1 MLRIF
6 SNLWEEFKE
15 YIILV
20 VLLVVSLILISLN
33 EQPGIKKVKA
43 ISFGTFASVTSVIS
57 DVFSTSSLR
66 SENET
71 LRRKNAELMLKVNK
85 LRDYE
90 VTNRELKG
98 LVGIKD
104 TTTFPL
110 LPATIISKSLSRSQ
124 NVFTLNKGEND
135 GIKPGMPVI
144 NDQGLV
150 GIIYNTSGDFSI
162 VRTLKNSELKLA
174 VKNQRSRVD
183 GLMKW
188 NGSDLVI
195 VNVPKTY
202 DIKPN
207 DIIVTSDISSI
218 IPFTIPV
225 GKVVELIQVETGIFN
240 EVRLT
245 PMADLD
251 RSENIFVIKVVQSK
265 QKNDLELNFFN
276 K

>member
-43 ISFGTFASVTSVIS
+43 ISFGTFASITSVIS

-225 GKVVELIQVETGIFN
+225 GKVVELTQVETGIFN

-251 RSENIFVIKVVQSK
+251 RSENVFVIKVVQSK

>member
-225 GKVVELIQVETGIFN
+225 GKVVELTQVETGIFN

-251 RSENIFVIKVVQSK
+251 RSENVFVIKVVQSK

>member
-43 ISFGTFASVTSVIS
+43 ISFGTFASVTSLIS

-251 RSENIFVIKVVQSK
+251 RSENVFVIKVVQSK

>member
-251 RSENIFVIKVVQSK
+251 RSENVFVIKVVQSK

>member
-90 VTNRELKG
+90 VTNKELKG

-162 VRTLKNSELKLA
+162 VRTLRNSELKLA

-225 GKVVELIQVETGIFN
+225 GKVVELTQVETGIFN

-245 PMADLD
+245 PIADLD
-251 RSENIFVIKVVQSK
+251 RSENVFVIKVVQSK

>member
-225 GKVVELIQVETGIFN
+225 GKVVELTQVETGIFN

>member
-43 ISFGTFASVTSVIS
+43 ISFGTFASVTSLIS

-225 GKVVELIQVETGIFN
+225 GKVVELTQVETGIFN

-251 RSENIFVIKVVQSK
+251 RSENVFVIKVVQSK